1 MDDSESLR
9 PRGGASD
16 TARGMLWET
25 HPSSRHTRRMHR
37 APLLIVANRRDPLL
51 EQIALTVYEL
61 FPDCVRCGQR
71 IVRLE
76 EADVRVFR
84 NRLVHRGTCPGS
96 AGGPGA
102 PA

>member
-9 PRGGASD
+9 RRGGASD
-16 TARGMLWET
+16 AARGMLWET

-61 FPDCVRCGQR
+61 FPDCVRCGRR
-71 IVRLE
+71 IERLAD
-76 EADVRVFR
+76 ADVRVFR
-84 NRLVHRGTCPGS
+84 NRLVHRGECPGG
-96 AGGPGA
+96 ADA